1 MVQHAATSALA
12 DDVRRELGRVA
23 DRLRVLGPRWA
34 QREHPPAELAA
45 VRAAL
50 QHFADLATDAADGN
64 GESRRP
70 VPALRLHALADQLTV
85 LGHDVLLGA
94 EPATLDAVRATL
106 IQLRRAL

>member
-50 QHFADLATDAADGN
+50 QRFADLAADAADAP
-64 GESRRP
+64 RRA
-70 VPALRLHALADQLTV
+70 VPELRLHALADQLTV

-94 EPATLDAVRATL
+94 EPATLDTVRATL
-106 IQLRRAL
+106 LDLRRTL

>member
-34 QREHPPAELAA
+34 QREHPPAELAD

-50 QHFADLATDAADGN
+50 QHLSDLADGA
-64 GESRRP
+64 GEQRRQ

-85 LGHDVLLGA
+85 LGHEVLLGA

-106 IQLRRAL
+106 LDLRRTL